1 MNIVTKERS
10 QLTKREELTGEERLP
25 INGYEYI
32 TPSQIAKLFGG
43 SEEEITELQNHVT
56 NNKEAIDKLN
66 GDDTTA
72 GSVSQ
77 KITKAIEKLDVID
90 NTSEEVNGVSVTVLE
105 TDGKVRKPVVNIKP
119 GDVAANDTK
128 LVTGAAV
135 KQALDTGLAKKAN
148 VEHNHYSG
156 QIFFDNTKPNQSDII
171 KLGIPAT
178 VAGVDRLAFL
188 PSDQI
193 VIEQSVDGGNTWIE
207 YPITEKNKASV
218 FKGYDSNGVNLNFP
232 MIDGKKNIKSML
244 RVTITA
250 MKFNIPEGAAEVDK
264 PNYWTSQYVKS
275 AERYFGGYG
284 VLDVFLSSGGEP
296 ITMKLEVR
304 KGNSSSWIH
313 HMTVSNLNGWSGR
326 NLIATENVLFGGSI
340 TQADNY
346 WCWRFTFSY
355 GNSIL
360 NESNINYA
368 TSVLSIKHYSS
379 TIWSGSTVLK
389 TGALYSWD
397 VDKNVAFPGQVSAAS
412 FNGPATKIA
421 DYNNIGR
428 SIRIGLS
435 GAGLSS
441 SEIKY
446 VACYTEGDKIKDA
459 NLAAVKE
466 WLGVKDIDSA
476 LSDTSTNPVQNK
488 VIKVSLDNLN
498 ENIENIA
505 STANAAN
512 NTATTADT
520 NATSA
525 LRKITALE
533 NKETTIAGQKVKIG
547 GEVTPVQL
555 TKGLKLPTRNV
566 LSLLMS
572 DASSC
577 LSSFNTYLAENN
589 VTISDYFC
597 APTMIYRDETD
608 LEPYCGMM
616 YNSPESN
623 CLTGIFDTG
632 TDTGDFTDICK
643 IQFYPSNCNFNIG
656 DSGISQVP
664 SITIDVTTRP
674 TTSSPVTV
682 TLTDYQYNQM
692 IDMGIK
698 KYVSFRKVA
707 TVNNVGNIVE
717 LNFTNKVISI
727 VDSSENYVYQHICY
741 YSGGMHIF
749 EFNLNSG
756 TKVLTAK
763 MIM

>member
-43 SEEEITELQNHVT
+43 SEEEITELQNQVT

-72 GSVSQ
+72 GSVSH

-105 TDGKVRKPVVNIKP
+105 TDGKVRKPVINIKP

-135 KQALDTGLAKKAN
+135 KQAIDTGLANKVIYGDTILSTNPFIQKSSLYISKIDNSWYCLNKRHTVELTMYDADGN
-148 VEHNHYSG
+148 VDTTTNLNPNA
-156 QIFFDNTKPNQSDII
+156 FFD
-171 KLGIPAT
+171 
-178 VAGVDRLAFL
+178 
-188 PSDQI
+188 
-193 VIEQSVDGGNTWIE
+193 GNYE
-207 YPITEKNKASV
+207 
-218 FKGYDSNGVNLNFP
+218 
-232 MIDGKKNIKSML
+232 
-244 RVTITA
+244 
-250 MKFNIPEGAAEVDK
+250 
-264 PNYWTSQYVKS
+264 TSQPIPKDNKLKIHITFNGYESTTYNGTKVYPGYPYGEIILSFYYTGGPKS
-275 AERYFGGYG
+275 VTGRVYCNYESHG
-284 VLDVFLSSGGEP
+284 
-296 ITMKLEVR
+296 I
-304 KGNSSSWIH
+304 
-313 HMTVSNLNGWSGR
+313 GWHD
-326 NLIATENVLFGGSI
+326 LT
-340 TQADNY
+340 
-346 WCWRFTFSY
+346 FTA
-355 GNSIL
+355 GP
-360 NESNINYA
+360 
-368 TSVLSIKHYSS
+368 
-379 TIWSGSTVLK
+379 
-389 TGALYSWD
+389 
-397 VDKNVAFPGQVSAAS
+397 KNPSHSLAFPGYNQYYATQNKYAISELEITIEGHDPASFMNYKTLLTQIELKSKRPSPTITPFVSKYGKEKLYYDLEAPSFTAKK
-412 FNGPATKIA
+412 FNGPATGVV
-421 DYNNIGR
+421 DYNDENRI
-428 SIRIGLS
+428 IKIGLGGS
-435 GAGLSS
+435 GLTSS
-441 SEIKY
+441 NIKY
-446 VACYTEGDKIKDA
+446 VACYTEGNKIKDA

-466 WLGVKDIDSA
+466 WLGVKDIDST

-498 ENIENIA
+498 DNIENVA

-512 NTATTADT
+512 NTATTA
-520 NATSA
+520 NANAKSA
-525 LRKITALE
+525 LSKITALE

-643 IQFYPSNCNFNIG
+643 IQFYPNNCNFNIG